1 MNSKELDDAR
11 TNPEFLGYLET
22 RESEAMESGN
32 LEILYEVLDNLLIL
46 DLDESRINKVYE
58 TILKVAFE
66 HIEDRLNEGG
76 KLSLENDDIYLVRAV
91 YEHAIEKWS
100 NNNFQ
105 GAKELF
111 FILSRITED
120 KKLASAIKMKLIACA
135 KESDMDEFYDKLVSK
150 DQLEDDEIYGY
161 FIINFKV
168 DTKEYI
174 NENKEV
180 LGNILDEL
188 GHMLG

>member
-1 MNSKELDDAR
+1 MNNKELEDAR

-22 RESEAMESGN
+22 REKEAIASEN
-32 LEILYEVLDNLLIL
+32 LEMLYEVLDNLLIL
-46 DLDESRINKVYE
+46 DLDESRINKIYE
-58 TILKVAFE
+58 TILRVAFE
-66 HIEDRLNEGG
+66 NIEERLNDSE
-76 KLSLENDDIYLVRAV
+76 KLSLVNDDIYLVRAF

-100 NNNFQ
+100 NENFQ

-111 FILSRITED
+111 FILSRIIED

-135 KESDMDEFYDKLVSK
+135 TSMDMDKFYDTLVSTT
-150 DQLEDDEIYGY
+150 QLSDDEVYGY
-161 FIINFKV
+161 FIVNFTV

-174 NENKEV
+174 NENREV
-180 LGNILDEL
+180 LGDILDEL